1 MSFIKSPNKL
11 PRLFVKITNNLRSG
25 LFRFFYYAIE
35 IPWICYNQYIDK
47 INLKETKPQYPIVAP
62 VDLLGIKFLIYLK
75 NRGSIEEAILLKG
88 EYEEELLRIADT
100 LVSAETTIIDIGANI
115 GFLSLYWAK
124 KFNNCQVFS
133 YEPTAYAFECLKKSK
148 ELNRLDNLKVF
159 KLAAGDD
166 NCQGEVY
173 SPTEKTYNKGLGSIN
188 FNADIEGDQTYMKE
202 KIDIVS
208 LDEHIGMEKNVSL
221 IKIDVQGTEVNVLKG
236 ALKLIEKDKPLIII
250 EVHDD
255 YYERPLEKRQ
265 SIKALFAIDSYDFY
279 RIKRGFAK
287 RPYLFLEKIDIGTP
301 EQVNNDILMVPKST

>member
-1 MSFIKSPNKL
+1 MSFLKSPNKL

-25 LFRFFYYAIE
+25 LFQFFYYSIE
-35 IPWICYNQYIDK
+35 IPWIYYNQYIDK
-47 INLKETKPQYPIVAP
+47 INLKGTKPQYPIVAP
-62 VDLLGIKFLIYLK
+62 VDFLGIKFLIYLK
-75 NRGSIEEAILLKG
+75 NRGSIEEYILLKG
-88 EYEEELLRIADT
+88 EYEKELLRVADT
-100 LVSAETTIIDIGANI
+100 LVPADTTIIDIGANI

-148 ELNRLDNLKVF
+148 ELNRLDNLKIF
-159 KLAAGDD
+159 KLAVGDD

-173 SPTEKTYNKGLGSIN
+173 SPTEKTYNTGLGSIN
-188 FNADIEGDQTYMKE
+188 FNADIEGDQTYVKE

-250 EVHDD
+250 EIDD
-255 YYERPLEKRQ
+255 NYYERPLGKRQ

-279 RIKRGFAK
+279 RIKCGFAK
-287 RPYLFLEKIDIGTP
+287 RPYFFLEKIDIGTP

>member
-1 MSFIKSPNKL
+1 MSFLKSPNKL
-11 PRLFVKITNNLRSG
+11 PRLFVKIINNLRSG
-25 LFRFFYYAIE
+25 IFRFFYYAIE
-35 IPWICYNQYIDK
+35 IPWVCYNQYIEK
-47 INLKETKPQYPIVAP
+47 INFKGTKPQYPIVAP
-62 VDLLGIKFLIYLK
+62 VDFLGIKFLIYLK
-75 NRGSIEEAILLKG
+75 NRGSIEESILLKG

-100 LVSAETTIIDIGANI
+100 LVPAETTIIDIGANI

-148 ELNRLDNLKVF
+148 RLNRLDNLKVF

-188 FNADIEGDQTYMKE
+188 FNTDIEGDQTYVKE

-221 IKIDVQGTEVNVLKG
+221 IKIDVQGTEINVLKG

-250 EVHDD
+250 EVQDD
-255 YYERPLEKRQ
+255 YYERPLENRQ

-279 RIKRGFAK
+279 RVKRGFAK
-287 RPYLFLEKIDIGTP
+287 RPYLYLEKIDIGTP

>member
-1 MSFIKSPNKL
+1 M
-11 PRLFVKITNNLRSG
+11 RT
-25 LFRFFYYAIE
+25 YYLY
-35 IPWICYNQYIDK
+35 CVLDVYY
-47 INLKETKPQYPIVAP
+47 
-62 VDLLGIKFLIYLK
+62 K
-75 NRGSIEEAILLKG
+75 NRGSIEESILLKG

-100 LVSAETTIIDIGANI
+100 LVPAETTIIDIGANI

-148 ELNRLDNLKVF
+148 RLNRLNNLNIF

-188 FNADIEGDQTYMKE
+188 FNTDIEGDQTYVKE

-221 IKIDVQGTEVNVLKG
+221 IKIDVQGTEINVLKG

-250 EVHDD
+250 EVQDD
-255 YYERPLEKRQ
+255 YYERPLENRQ

-279 RIKRGFAK
+279 RVKRGFAK
-287 RPYLFLEKIDIGTP
+287 RPYLYLEKIDIGTP